1 MCAASYI
8 YTNITIHPETVR
20 QIHRPAER
28 NSKRER
34 ERERQVREGAEANG
48 ESSVWALLIF
58 AIIH

>member
-20 QIHRPAER
+20 QIQRVIARE
-28 NSKRER
+28 KER
-34 ERERQVREGAEANG
+34 ETSEKEMQRMATG